1 MLEDALAPSYLPL
14 GLPLTG
20 WEVKALWVPLG
31 VWDNLEEMEISVS
44 HSTTG
49 PDLLYIGHE
58 STSAP
63 GKKKIWTTH
72 CSLHRDRLSGGWME
86 HRLGTREPGAR
97 TKLPAQWQR
106 SLLGTHDPRRAAGLQ
121 LQNNFLKHR
130 TRGSANSQVTKAC
143 SCWLLTRAVR
153 LSKELA
159 ALRSRGT
166 LSFMCC
172 EC

>member
-14 GLPLTG
+14 RLPLTG

-63 GKKKIWTTH
+63 GKKKDLDNTLLPPQGQIVWGLDEAQTWH
-72 CSLHRDRLSGGWME
+72 E
-86 HRLGTREPGAR
+86 GA
-97 TKLPAQWQR
+97 W
-106 SLLGTHDPRRAAGLQ
+106 S
-121 LQNNFLKHR
+121 
-130 TRGSANSQVTKAC
+130 
-143 SCWLLTRAVR
+143 
-153 LSKELA
+153 
-159 ALRSRGT
+159 
-166 LSFMCC
+166 
-172 EC
+172 